1 MTSPVEDLPPE
12 IQAFDHAQ
20 GLTIQLVRNVV
31 DNLEAGMNEADVGDL
46 AVQQAQAFGFN
57 GWFHRPEVR
66 FGGNKSVFHRPS
78 AKRVLQPG
86 VLVEIDLA
94 PATADAFGD
103 VGVGLAFGTEDE
115 PPLVREARETC
126 RAVCGFAS
134 RYKTVGEL
142 FVFARAWANN
152 HRYSLGRAR
161 SIGHV
166 CPLPQGP
173 LGTAWPRA
181 ARASIFLRRFQV
193 HFLNPR
199 RLQGLWA
206 LTPRIVIDGKGMC
219 FEEIVFIDGDIKR
232 VLGRD
237 DLADVGTY

>member
-1 MTSPVEDLPPE
+1 MTSPVDALPPE

-20 GLTIQLVRNVV
+20 GLTIQLMRAVV
-31 DNLEAGMNEADVGDL
+31 DNLESGMSEVDVVDL
-46 AVQQAQAFGFN
+46 AMQQGQAFGFTD
-57 GWFHRPEVR
+57 WFHPPEVR
-66 FGGNKSVFHRPS
+66 FGGNMTVFHRPS
-78 AKRVLQPG
+78 AKRTLEPG
-86 VLVEIDLA
+86 ELVELDLA
-94 PATADAFGD
+94 PALDNAFGD
-103 VGVGLAFGTEDE
+103 VGVGLAFEADE
-115 PPLVREARETC
+115 PKLVHEARETC

-142 FVFARAWANN
+142 FVFARAWSNN
-152 HRYSLGRAR
+152 HRFSLGRAR

-173 LGTAWPRA
+173 LGMAWPRA
-181 ARASIFLRRFQV
+181 ARAAILLRRYQV

-237 DLADVGTY
+237 SLEEVGTY